1 MHFVLWVGVSL
12 DSEQLGSNRQGS
24 RASDEVVPHTKVE
37 REAEI
42 PLVCLPEP
50 RAAAG
55 GYPHQEQGCLFL
67 ITLPS
72 G

>member
-1 MHFVLWVGVSL
+1 M

-55 GYPHQEQGCLFL
+55 A
-67 ITLPS
+67 TLTRS
-72 G
+72 RGAFF